1 MFCLLIPG
9 FTREK
14 FQLLFNPENLKSIK
28 LDVDFLA
35 KFFVQ
40 VETVSCDPRGKKRN
54 VSGSYNREMVGRS

>member
-1 MFCLLIPG
+1 MFCLLIPA

-14 FQLLFNPENLKSIK
+14 LKLLFNPENWKSIK

-40 VETVSCDPRGKKRN
+40 VENFSCDPRGKKRN
-54 VSGSYNREMVGRS
+54 VSGSYNREMVERS

>member
-1 MFCLLIPG
+1 MFCLLIPE

-14 FQLLFNPENLKSIK
+14 FQLLFNPENWKSIK

-40 VETVSCDPRGKKRN
+40 VEKISCDPRGKKRN
-54 VSGSYNREMVGRS
+54 VSGSYNREMVERS